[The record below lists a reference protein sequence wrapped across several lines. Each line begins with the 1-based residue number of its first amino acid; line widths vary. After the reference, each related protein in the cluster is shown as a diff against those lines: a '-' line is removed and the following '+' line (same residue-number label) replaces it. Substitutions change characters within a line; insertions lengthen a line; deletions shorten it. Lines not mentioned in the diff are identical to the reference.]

1 MDGAEKEMAGKTKT
15 WILVVALVGLGCSD
29 ADPKAACER
38 WVESV
43 NECTKEY
50 ILAIGAE
57 WNDEE
62 RLRADE
68 ECADAD
74 DLALFESGSTTEEL
88 YHCQADIL
96 DNANCSDRV
105 EYENIPALGLAMCS
119 GL

>member
-1 MDGAEKEMAGKTKT
+1 MDGAEKEMAGKTET
-15 WILVVALVGLGCSD
+15 WILVVALLGLGCSD

-62 RLRADE
+62 RLRASARRDGSRARLGGARVAKSSTCE
-68 ECADAD
+68 TRTN
-74 DLALFESGSTTEEL
+74 ESRN
-88 YHCQADIL
+88 DI
-96 DNANCSDRV
+96 
-105 EYENIPALGLAMCS
+105 
-119 GL
+119 